1 MKVRAGKKKKT
12 NWIKN
17 MLCLAV
23 MLCGLCGS
31 LRVEASGT
39 VTTPIQID
47 NFTGEV
53 MSGVQVEK
61 NEIQVH
67 AGCVYDKSAD
77 KFIYTADEASG
88 LKVIS
93 TVADG
98 MVTNYGVSLEY
109 GTGTDFVLYKD
120 GIKLEGQDVSAI
132 KQVGS
137 YVLQYKGRKVL
148 EFRIIGEYSTI
159 EFFNAPNGFYIQD
172 VQLDGEGAQF
182 SHGSAGL
189 SGEGTYAVSYVCE
202 ATGKS
207 YSFKTT
213 ADRTAPELVLEELD
227 EKGRARGPVDLS
239 DREANSILKITL
251 DGEEIKVSDT
261 LTQSGR
267 YVVTIAD
274 SAGNYNTYNFT
285 IMIYFNTSSITF
297 FILILAVIGGI
308 SAYIIISSKRLK
320 VF

>member
-1 MKVRAGKKKKT
+1 MKVRAGMKKKI

-17 MLCLAV
+17 LLCLAV
-23 MLCGLCGS
+23 ILCGLCGS
-31 LRVEASGT
+31 FRVEASGNT
-39 VTTPIQID
+39 TTPIQID

-53 MSGVQVEK
+53 ISDTQVEK
-61 NEIQVH
+61 SELQVH
-67 AGCVYDKSAD
+67 ANCVYDKSAD
-77 KFIYTADEASG
+77 KFIYTADETAG
-88 LKVIS
+88 IKVIS

-98 MVTNYGVSLEY
+98 MVTNYSVSLEY
-109 GTGTDFVLYKD
+109 GKGTDFVLYKD
-120 GIKLEGQDVSAI
+120 GAKLDEQDLSAI
-132 KQVGS
+132 KQTGS

-159 EFFNAPNGFYIQD
+159 EFFNAPKGFYIKD
-172 VQLDGEGAQF
+172 VLLDGEGAQF
-182 SHGSAGL
+182 SYGSAEL
-189 SGEGTYAVSYVCE
+189 SGEGTYDVSYVCE

-207 YSFKTT
+207 YSFKTIT
-213 ADRTAPELVLEELD
+213 DRTAPELVLEELD

-251 DGEEIKVSDT
+251 DGEEQRVSDT

-274 SAGNYNTYNFT
+274 RAGNYNTYDFT

-308 SAYIIISSKRLK
+308 SAYIIISAKRLK